1 MAKENVGKY
10 SYDNR
15 IKATVPPAI
24 KEKIISQAESTGES
38 QSSIVAEALKE
49 YYQRRQQPVHPQSK
63 HSY

>member
-1 MAKENVGKY
+1 MAKETVGKY

-15 IKATVPPAI
+15 IKVTVPPAI
-24 KEKIISQAESTGES
+24 KEKVISQADATGAS

-49 YYQRRQQPVHPQSK
+49 YYQRRQQPATQSK